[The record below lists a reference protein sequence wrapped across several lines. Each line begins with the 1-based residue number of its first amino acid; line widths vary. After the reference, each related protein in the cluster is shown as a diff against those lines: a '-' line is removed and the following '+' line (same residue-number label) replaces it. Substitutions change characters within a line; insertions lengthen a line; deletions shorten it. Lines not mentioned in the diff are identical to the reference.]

1 MNKMVASK
9 AFFGLIAAFM
19 LLTADRLMTQEA
31 FIPLPRQY
39 RGIELGM
46 STDQVKEKLSE
57 DGWFNYH
64 GEEDVSLL
72 ERPRASL
79 IETEGSLFF
88 SRGLFQFENN
98 ALAAIILELDPNTI
112 DWYTVFTSMQDKYGT
127 PKEAAPDRMW
137 WEDGKTRL
145 AMERPFTVK
154 YLDME
159 VFDAMLA
166 EETDRTAWREAARIK
181 FINEF

>member
-1 MNKMVASK
+1 MS
-9 AFFGLIAAFM
+9 
-19 LLTADRLMTQEA
+19 ADM
-31 FIPLPRQY
+31 
-39 RGIELGM
+39 
-46 STDQVKEKLSE
+46 VKEKLSK
-57 DGWFNYH
+57 DGWFNYR

-79 IETEGSLFF
+79 IEAEGSLFF

-98 ALAAIILELDPNTI
+98 ILVAIILELDPNTI
-112 DWYTVFTSMQDKYGT
+112 DWYTVFTSMQNKYGVPNEAT
-127 PKEAAPDRMW
+127 PGRMW
-137 WEDGKTRL
+137 WEDGNTRL

-166 EETDRTAWREAARIK
+166 EEMDRAVWRERARG
-181 FINEF
+181 EFLDEF